1 MTPENDNPSGEQPAV
16 QQHAV
21 QQHAVQQH
29 AVQQH
34 EERILEH
41 DRLQLSAL
49 MDGALAP
56 DQARFLLRRLQHD
69 EELAG
74 CWSRWQ
80 LCGDVLRGNASMIVA
95 ADFSKRVAEAV
106 AAQSPAQRDP
116 TGSRWLR
123 WGGGAALAASV
134 AVIALFMSR
143 QVPEAQAPL
152 PASTE
157 LAAVPTPAPA
167 RSSPASPAAPDTA
180 AQLTAAVA
188 VADVPRRAIRRSRGQ
203 GQRAAIRKNVRA
215 PETQV
220 ATANAAPPA
229 VGNPFAPSNVIPNR
243 PWPRALLPGS
253 SASGAFTVEY
263 GNTSSFYPF
272 APHAPFAANT
282 TTEPAD
288 ATDDGGNRP

>member
-1 MTPENDNPSGEQPAV
+1 MTPENDNPTGAQPAV
-16 QQHAV
+16 QL
-21 QQHAVQQH
+21 
-29 AVQQH
+29 QQH
-34 EERILEH
+34 EERILDH

-80 LCGDVLRGNASMIVA
+80 LCGDVMRGNASMIVA
-95 ADFSKRVAEAV
+95 ADFSKRVAGAI
-106 AAQSPAQRDP
+106 AAQGPAPAQRDP
-116 TGSRWLR
+116 AGRRWLR
-123 WGGGAALAASV
+123 WGSGAALAASV

-143 QVPEAQAPL
+143 QVPEAQAPSRASPEVAVI
-152 PASTE
+152 PAQ
-157 LAAVPTPAPA
+157 APA
-167 RSSPASPAAPDTA
+167 RPVPASPAAPDKAT
-180 AQLTAAVA
+180 QLVAAVA

-203 GQRAAIRKNVRA
+203 GQRAAVRRTVRA

-220 ATANAAPPA
+220 ATANAAAPA
-229 VGNPFAPSNVIPNR
+229 VGNPFAPGNVIQSR

-253 SASGAFTVEY
+253 HASGAFTVEY
-263 GNTSSFYPF
+263 GNVSSFYPF
-272 APHAPFAANT
+272 APRAPFAADT

-288 ATDDGGNRP
+288 ATDDGGNNP